1 MIPGGGSPMSAANK
15 AVVQRLID
23 DVLLGGKLDRIEE
36 IIDPSHIVHD
46 PSNPNRPGGIE
57 GLKMFTS
64 MFQAGLSD
72 FEYHV
77 EDMIAENDLVS
88 YRWAMRARH
97 TGPFM
102 GIPPTGSR
110 IAVTGMDMFR
120 LKNGKIVESWAF
132 ADALGMLQQ
141 LGVLP
146 PMGGPP
152 QG

>member
-1 MIPGGGSPMSAANK
+1 MSEANK

-23 DVLLGGKLDRIEE
+23 EVLLKGNLDAVGE
-36 IIDPSHIVHD
+36 IIAPEYVVHD

-57 GLKMFTS
+57 GLKMFVG

-72 FEYHV
+72 FEYVV
-77 EDMIAENDLVS
+77 EDMIGEHDLVS
-88 YRWAMRARH
+88 YRWTMRATH
-97 TGPFM
+97 SGPFM
-102 GIPPTGSR
+102 NIPPTGNR
-110 IAVTGMDMFR
+110 IVITGMDMFR
-120 LKNGKIVESWAF
+120 VKQGKIVESWAF

-152 QG
+152 PA